1 MMTLFG
7 IGKRKVTED
16 KVANIVVNT
25 ILNYVDEGFPVI
37 AAIINE
43 SPEFNKS
50 PKINEEDS
58 TEFLLILI
66 VANLNFMS
74 IFIDP
79 TSEQNIR
86 GFVVEKFASVLE
98 ITPEK
103 LEEVLKEYK
112 KTLSRINHPSK
123 NMLYAMSK
131 GIFYKYNL
139 VDYQESEFFRN
150 KQAPNPIFIK
160 RLDEI
165 MGQFIFNWEE
175 FVTKYKIVN

>member
-1 MMTLFG
+1 MMTIFG
-7 IGKRKVTED
+7 IGKRKITED

-25 ILNYVDEGFPVI
+25 LLNYVEEGFPII
-37 AAIINE
+37 AEIINE
-43 SPEFNKS
+43 SPEFKTS
-50 PKINEEDS
+50 PKISNEDS
-58 TEFLLILI
+58 SEFLLILM

-74 IFIDP
+74 IYIDP
-79 TSEQNIR
+79 ASEQKIQ
-86 GFVVEKFASVLE
+86 GFIIEKFAE
-98 ITPEK
+98 ILGVTSEK
-103 LEEVLKEYK
+103 LESVIKEYK
-112 KTLSRINHPSK
+112 RTLSRINHPSK

-139 VDYQESEFFRN
+139 VDYQESEFFRS